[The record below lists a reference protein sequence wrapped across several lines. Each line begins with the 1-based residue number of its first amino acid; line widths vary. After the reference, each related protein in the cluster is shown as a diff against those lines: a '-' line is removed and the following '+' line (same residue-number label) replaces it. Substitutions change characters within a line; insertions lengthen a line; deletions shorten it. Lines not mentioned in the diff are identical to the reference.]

1 MHDAA
6 AKPTL
11 SAEQQRIAQLEAELA
26 AAKSELVGARDA
38 LAQLRRAYT
47 RALEQLQLLRR
58 RLFVAKAERAEVS
71 AEQLAFDSMFL
82 EVQRLEKALDAA
94 ERNTGDERQHDDP
107 KGPKIDEIVSNFE
120 LLDEWE
126 ERYRYLIELGRLME
140 PLPDAAYNDVNKVQ
154 GCASQVWL
162 QTDLDSSDGE
172 PVLRLR
178 GDSDAHI
185 VRGLVALLISLY
197 SGRTASEAL
206 STDALA
212 LFKELGL
219 SEHLTPQRSN
229 GVRSMVERI
238 RRDAQ
243 MALAAS

>member
-1 MHDAA
+1 ML
-6 AKPTL
+6 P
-11 SAEQQRIAQLEAELA
+11 S
-26 AAKSELVGARDA
+26 
-38 LAQLRRAYT
+38 
-47 RALEQLQLLRR
+47 
-58 RLFVAKAERAEVS
+58 
-71 AEQLAFDSMFL
+71 
-82 EVQRLEKALDAA
+82 
-94 ERNTGDERQHDDP
+94 
-107 KGPKIDEIVSNFE
+107 IDEIVSNFE

-126 ERYRYLIELGRLME
+126 ERYRYVIELGRLME
-140 PLPDAAYNDVNKVQ
+140 PLPEEAHTDANKVR

-162 QTDLDSSDGE
+162 VTKLDPAKGE
-172 PVLRLR
+172 PVLRLV

-197 SGRTASEAL
+197 SGKTASEAL
-206 STDALA
+206 STDALG